1 MTTATPANAPGS
13 PCCAP
18 PTATPPEADGPAAAS
33 SCCGAPPKTA
43 SPWRRLDKAWLA
55 VVLLPL
61 GLALWSLDF
70 AGQTVVFAGG
80 QIVAIAPWFA
90 LAIGMAAW
98 AKAANADRLIASAVS
113 GKPLRMIVVFALF
126 GGLSPFCSCGVVPI
140 IAALLTMGVPVSAVL
155 AFCLASPIMDPAMFA
170 LTAGTLGTDFAIA
183 KTVAAISVGLIGGF
197 GTRALEVRGAFAN
210 PLRDGV
216 GNGGC
221 ATAGIRTHKPVVW
234 AFWREAPR
242 RATFGREA
250 LRNALLLGKWLL
262 LAYMLENILLTAVP
276 PSDVAA
282 LLGPDNPWAVPLSVV
297 VGVPAY
303 LNGYA
308 ALPLV
313 AGLIAMG
320 TSKAAAMGFLVGGA
334 VTSIPAAMAVGGIV
348 RLPVFAAYLAFALV
362 GALVVALTYGAIL

>member
-1 MTTATPANAPGS
+1 MTAQTTPGS
-13 PCCAP
+13 SCCAP
-18 PTATPPEADGPAAAS
+18 TPEPTP
-33 SCCGAPPKTA
+33 CCGAPTGP
-43 SPWRRLDKAWLA
+43 SLWRRVDKAWLA

-61 GLALWSLDF
+61 GLALWSLAF
-70 AGQTVVFAGG
+70 AGETVVFAAA
-80 QIVAIAPWFA
+80 QVIAIAPWFA
-90 LAIGMAAW
+90 LAVVVAAW

-113 GKPLRMIVVFALF
+113 DKPLRMIVVFAIF

-155 AFCLASPIMDPAMFA
+155 AFCLASPVMDPAMFA

-197 GTRALEVRGAFAN
+197 GTRLIEVRGAFAE
-210 PLRDGV
+210 PLRAGAGD
-216 GNGGC
+216 GGC
-221 ATAGIRTHKPVVW
+221 ATAGIRSHKPVAW
-234 AFWREAPR
+234 AIWREAPR
-242 RATFGREA
+242 RATFAREGVK
-250 LRNALLLGKWLL
+250 NALLLGKWLL
-262 LAYMLENILLTAVP
+262 LAYMLENVLLTVVP
-276 PSDVAA
+276 PAEVAA
-282 LLGPDNPWAVPLSVV
+282 LLGPDNPWAVPLSVI

-313 AGLIAMG
+313 AGLVEMG

-348 RLPVFAAYLAFALV
+348 RTPVFAAYLAFALL
-362 GALVVALTYGAIL
+362 GSLVVALTYAAVI